1 MRVLMRLLPIILM
14 ATGCASAPP
23 VARVEPPQL
32 PAVARNVDV
41 ELTDTT
47 PAGSKTTHYTLALVD
62 DNGWSEL
69 SSRTPTEQLRLK
81 ARSNRRRGDSPT
93 IVDLDLTRDVKDA
106 PDVHI
111 TQSTIFFAGRRTV
124 LGHVERE
131 NGSTDIAMVTR

>member
-1 MRVLMRLLPIILM
+1 MRLLPIFLI
-14 ATGCASAPP
+14 ATGCASAPH
-23 VARVEPPQL
+23 VALRVEPPRL

-69 SSRTPTEQLRLK
+69 SSRTPTEHLRLK
-81 ARSNRRRGDSPT
+81 ARSNRMRGELPA
-93 IVDLDLTRDVKDA
+93 IVDLELTRNVKDA
-106 PDVHI
+106 PDVYVA
-111 TQSTIFFAGRRTV
+111 QSTIFFAGRRTV
-124 LGHVERE
+124 LGHVERD